1 VAGLTVR
8 LASIDQALERIGYE
22 LFAFGGGAGPLD
34 VFEHTA
40 MRFSELLVPVGT
52 GPSYGQTAK
61 LAHLRFPFLVS
72 VSPTII
78 GAAEAGRN
86 R

>member
-1 VAGLTVR
+1 
-8 LASIDQALERIGYE
+8 
-22 LFAFGGGAGPLD
+22 
-34 VFEHTA
+34 